1 MRSAFLFPLSL
12 SLVVAAGCASP
23 VKDQTAARSDLER
36 DLTLVS
42 SNRETAIAT
51 PIELGRIRQPA
62 GSQNIVSSRHTVVRR
77 RAAARSA
84 VSSPKPVKVVASA
97 PAPAPK
103 PAVAQPEP
111 MPADPHELP
120 PGRTVTIIPVSTGP
134 STAGRDPDG
143 FPRPGYGTGGS
154 GMGGG
159 GSGMGGGERAGG
171 GSGMGGDCPR
181 PDFGP
186 RTIAGRTRGLLY

>member
-12 SLVVAAGCASP
+12 SLVVAAGCTSP
-23 VKDQTAARSDLER
+23 VKEQAAARSDLER

-42 SNRETAIAT
+42 STRETVVAT

-62 GSQNIVSSRHTVVRR
+62 GSQIDVSSRHRVVRH
-77 RAAARSA
+77 RAAPRST
-84 VSSPKPVKVVASA
+84 VSSRKPVRVVASA
-97 PAPAPK
+97 PAPAPA
-103 PAVAQPEP
+103 PAPRVAQPEP
-111 MPADPHELP
+111 IPADPHELP
-120 PGRTVTIIPVSTGP
+120 PGKTVTIIPVSTGP

-143 FPRPGYGTGGS
+143 FPRPGYGT
-154 GMGGG
+154 G

>member
-1 MRSAFLFPLSL
+1 MRSAFLFPLSI

-23 VKDQTAARSDLER
+23 VKETAAARSDLKR

-42 SNRETAIAT
+42 STRETAIAT

-62 GSQNIVSSRHTVVRR
+62 GNQINVSSRHRVVRH
-77 RAAARSA
+77 RATPRSTA
-84 VSSPKPVKVVASA
+84 SPKPVHVAASA
-97 PAPAPK
+97 PVPAPA
-103 PAVAQPEP
+103 PAVAQPDP
-111 MPADPHELP
+111 MPADPHELA
-120 PGRTVTIIPVSTGP
+120 PGKTVTIIPVSSGP
-134 STAGRDPDG
+134 STAAPTDGGFGR
-143 FPRPGYGTGGS
+143 RGYGT
-154 GMGGG
+154 G

>member
-1 MRSAFLFPLSL
+1 MRNVFLFPLSL
-12 SLVVAAGCASP
+12 SLVVAAGCSSP
-23 VKDQTAARSDLER
+23 VKETAARSDLKR
-36 DLTLVS
+36 DLTLVGS
-42 SNRETAIAT
+42 TRQTAIAT
-51 PIELGRIRQPA
+51 PIELGRIRQPE
-62 GSQNIVSSRHTVVRR
+62 GNQINVSSRRRVVRHR
-77 RAAARSA
+77 TTPRSA
-84 VSSPKPVKVVASA
+84 ASPKPVHVVASA
-97 PAPAPK
+97 PAPAPA

-120 PGRTVTIIPVSTGP
+120 PGKTVTIIPVSSGP
-134 STAGRDPDG
+134 STAAPTDG
-143 FPRPGYGTGGS
+143 FGRPGYGT
-154 GMGGG
+154 G

>member
-1 MRSAFLFPLSL
+1 MRSAFLLPLSVAL
-12 SLVVAAGCASP
+12 AVAAGCASP
-23 VKDQTAARSDLER
+23 VKETAAARSDLKR

-42 SNRETAIAT
+42 STGETAVAT

-62 GSQNIVSSRHTVVRR
+62 GNQINVSSRHRVVRHR
-77 RAAARSA
+77 TTPRPTA
-84 VSSPKPVKVVASA
+84 SPKPVHVAASA
-97 PAPAPK
+97 PAPAPA
-103 PAVAQPEP
+103 PAVVQPEP

-120 PGRTVTIIPVSTGP
+120 PGRTVTIIPVSSGP
-134 STAGRDPDG
+134 STAAPNDG
-143 FPRPGYGTGGS
+143 FGRPGYGT
-154 GMGGG
+154 G